1 MEAKDW
7 SFSSTWNDGLIPVER
22 KPEPRDY
29 IWASELGGAM
39 IDRYL
44 KMKGV
49 PYSTPPNIRSLRK
62 FQAGNLWEWIVSFV
76 LKRSGLIISQQN
88 RIKYGYDGL
97 LEVSGKIDFLGG
109 GKPDWAKVKA
119 DLNVYDLP
127 ETILNVEQD
136 YRAI

>member
-44 KMKGV
+44 K
-49 PYSTPPNIRSLRK
+49 RS
-62 FQAGNLWEWIVSFV
+62 IVT
-76 LKRSGLIISQQN
+76 
-88 RIKYGYDGL
+88 
-97 LEVSGKIDFLGG
+97 GKQIG
-109 GKPDWAKVKA
+109 
-119 DLNVYDLP
+119 
-127 ETILNVEQD
+127 
-136 YRAI
+136 RAHV